1 MSRFLL
7 KLKNTRSSLVQRI
20 KRVLNFLPDMV
31 KKFWGLLVQAK
42 TNLRKIFLNPLY
54 NNGLETFYTYENIPL
69 KLYIEIINTGN
80 YQLVSNGSRDIEKC
94 FDAWENIVKENA
106 KHSNS
111 SEFDSRLHV
120 IKTYARL
127 LTDYITVVSN
137 CNSLLFF
144 VDIKMIE
151 ELKSLGYN
159 INTSTSEAYT
169 KSIEACIRKS
179 ANIISKMK
187 MKENEMKSFVLIDKS
202 NVSFSELVANLSF
215 GLGSLNINIPIGQ
228 DITLSMYN
236 EYKKLI
242 KKRVETIKES
252 RNGRN

>member
-1 MSRFLL
+1 LL
-7 KLKNTRSSLVQRI
+7 
-20 KRVLNFLPDMV
+20 
-31 KKFWGLLVQAK
+31 
-42 TNLRKIFLNPLY
+42 KIFLNPLY
-54 NNGLETFYTYENIPL
+54 SNGLETFYTYENIPL
-69 KLYIEIINTGN
+69 KVYIEIINTGN

-111 SEFDSRLHV
+111 SEFDSRLQV

-127 LTDYITVVSN
+127 LTDYITVVTN

-144 VDIKMIE
+144 VDSKMIE
-151 ELKSLGYN
+151 ELKRLGYN
-159 INTSTSEAYT
+159 INTSSSEAYT

-187 MKENEMKSFVLIDKS
+187 MKENEMKSFVESDKVKES
-202 NVSFSELVANLSF
+202 NVSFSELIANLSF
-215 GLGSLNINIPIGQ
+215 GLGSLNINIAIGQ

>member
-1 MSRFLL
+1 MLL
-7 KLKNTRSSLVQRI
+7 
-20 KRVLNFLPDMV
+20 
-31 KKFWGLLVQAK
+31 
-42 TNLRKIFLNPLY
+42 KIFLNPLY
-54 NNGLETFYTYENIPL
+54 SNGLETFYTYENIPL
-69 KLYIEIINTGN
+69 KVYIEIINTGN

-111 SEFDSRLHV
+111 SEFDSRLQV

-127 LTDYITVVSN
+127 LTDYITVVTN

-144 VDIKMIE
+144 VDSKMIE
-151 ELKSLGYN
+151 ELKRLGYN
-159 INTSTSEAYT
+159 INTSSSEAYT

-187 MKENEMKSFVLIDKS
+187 MKENEMKSFVESDKVKES
-202 NVSFSELVANLSF
+202 NVSFSELIANLSF
-215 GLGSLNINIPIGQ
+215 GLGSLNINIAIGQ